1 MQTLRG
7 IYVYVRLAYST
18 IHAVMAYHTKK
29 VYNKY
34 TQGGSKRLLFID
46 HIFIT
51 FKLNRVIYV
60 S

>member
-1 MQTLRG
+1 
-7 IYVYVRLAYST
+7 
-18 IHAVMAYHTKK
+18 MAYHTKK